1 MQTASAVVLGAV
13 FLASGALKIRD
24 PSWPE
29 AARVLGAP
37 SFIIPV
43 IAPLE
48 LGLGALLVVG
58 LARGPAAIAS
68 LGLLV
73 AFTVMLVKAIRAG
86 DRPVCACFGVFSAR
100 PIGIWSVVRNVVLL
114 ILAAVAGA

>member
-1 MQTASAVVLGAV
+1 MQTAAALALGLV

-37 SFIIPV
+37 SPIIPL

-58 LARGPAAIAS
+58 LTRRPVAIGAFA
-68 LGLLV
+68 LLV
-73 AFTVMLVKAIRAG
+73 VFTAVLLKAIRAG

-100 PIGIWSVVRNVVLL
+100 PIGAGPVIRNVVLL
-114 ILAAVAGA
+114 VLAGAAGA